1 MLDIIKFEDIGA
13 VYKNSFK
20 RGTYQ
25 VGNKK
30 FYYKI
35 DALQEFARTKQP
47 VTWDFHYDVFAAQ
60 IKKPRL
66 NIPLTELYRLRA
78 QQLRDQCD
86 YLILAYSGGADSD
99 NILEICLRN
108 NIRIDEIVVEQ
119 SLKLFEKNNFV
130 PSTDKNYQN
139 WPSEWYL
146 VVKPK
151 LDQIS
156 KLHPQIKITVLD
168 SSESLDVDD
177 DEYTPR
183 LASVPSSYVVVK
195 RIRGW
200 DAFINDRRDKWK
212 NVTMMTG
219 FDKCQPLIRNGT
231 FGFALND
238 VAASGLSASGLS
250 VMDVEF
256 FYWTPDMPE
265 IVVEQA
271 WRIWDYLHQ
280 HPKIAV
286 GKFAIMRK
294 DMNRYFTARD
304 SNFDDIVKMICYPYW
319 DINTFQAD
327 KALGQL
333 HHNAHWLV
341 NKFQNERWYQSWHSN
356 FKSVLAGL
364 PLTVYQNGDPKNDY
378 IKITNYHALGAF
390 NLKGNYD

>member
-139 WPSEWYL
+139 WPSEWYF
-146 VVKPK
+146 VVKPR
-151 LDQIS
+151 LDEIS
-156 KLHPQIKITVLD
+156 KLYPHIKITIID
-168 SSESLDVDD
+168 SSENFDVDD
-177 DEYTPR
+177 DEYTSR
-183 LASVPSSYVVVK
+183 MASVPSSYVVV
-195 RIRGW
+195 RRQRSWDTFIR
-200 DAFINDRRDKWK
+200 DRRDKH
-212 NVTMMTG
+212 NSVILMAG
-219 FDKCQPLIRNGT
+219 LDKCHVAVSKGT
-231 FGFALND
+231 YGFSIND
-238 VAASGLSASGLS
+238 VAASA
-250 VMDVEF
+250 VTVADVEF

-271 WRIWDYLHQ
+271 RRIWDYLHL
-280 HPKIAV
+280 HPRIAV
-286 GKFAIMRK
+286 EKFSILRK

-304 SNFDDIVKMICYPYW
+304 SNFDDIQKMICYPYW
-319 DINTFQAD
+319 DINKFQAD

-364 PLTVYQNGDPKNDY
+364 PLSVYQNSDPKNDY
-378 IKITNYHALGAF
+378 IKIQNYHALGAF